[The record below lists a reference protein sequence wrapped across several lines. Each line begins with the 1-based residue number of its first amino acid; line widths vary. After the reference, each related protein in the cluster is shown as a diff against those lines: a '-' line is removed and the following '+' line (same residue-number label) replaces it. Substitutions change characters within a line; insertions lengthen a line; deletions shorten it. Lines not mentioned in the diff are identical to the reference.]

1 MRTRRFPSRHRK
13 SPGQSLVEFALILPI
28 VLTIMGAAVD
38 MARLY
43 GAWVA
48 LEGSTRDAAEQVA
61 TFEGLTSNY
70 ATASARA
77 RTVICSQM
85 ANVVGFEAPPGNPT
99 NCSQP
104 AVTLDPTTWT
114 VSTTAAGASAKYP
127 IGTATVTATLPFR
140 MLFAYPF
147 LTQDGTWTISSTQT
161 YAIVQGRG
169 G

>member
-1 MRTRRFPSRHRK
+1 MQIRALPSRRRK
-13 SPGQSLVEFALILPI
+13 STGQSLVELALILPVI
-28 VLTIMGAAVD
+28 LTIMGAAVD
-38 MARLY
+38 TARLY
-43 GAWVA
+43 GAWIA

-61 TFEGLTSNY
+61 TFEGLTSNHS
-70 ATASARA
+70 TALARA
-77 RTVICSQM
+77 KTVVCSQM
-85 ANVVGFEAPPGNPT
+85 ANVVGFVAPSGQPT

-104 AVTLDPTTWT
+104 AVTLTWT
-114 VSTTAAGASAKYP
+114 TPSTTATGASSRNP

-147 LTQDGTWTISSTQT
+147 LTQDGAWTITSTQT